1 MFGYHEDIEVIRK
14 PHIRDTKFIA
24 WKEANRKYPKARD
37 LTYSEFPLKFVWKAS
52 ERKCSP

>member
-1 MFGYHEDIEVIRK
+1 VFGYHEDIEVIRK